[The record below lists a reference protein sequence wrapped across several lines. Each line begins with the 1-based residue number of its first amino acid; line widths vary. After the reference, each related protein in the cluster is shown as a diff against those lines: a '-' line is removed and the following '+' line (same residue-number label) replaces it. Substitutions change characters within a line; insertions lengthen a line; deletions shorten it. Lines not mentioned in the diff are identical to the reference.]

1 MDTAA
6 PPPSRPLGKL
16 RQGKLDRILA
26 TAEAHF
32 VRQGFSGTTMDAVA
46 RDAGVGKATL
56 YAHFPNK
63 DGLFAAV
70 IRREGERHSAD
81 LLAGDAGPAELPAVL
96 LRFAR
101 SFLALLLSPETVA
114 AHRSV
119 AAEAY
124 RVPELGRLFY
134 ESGPARALDRLA
146 QFLDRAM
153 RHGWLRNGPP
163 HLAAAQFIGVIRA
176 DLQIRVTLG
185 IDTAIAEAER
195 EQVLAEGVAMFLR
208 AYAPG

>member
-1 MDTAA
+1 MDALA
-6 PPPSRPLGKL
+6 PPRRRPLGTL
-16 RQGKLDRILA
+16 RQAKLDRILA

-32 VRQGFSGTTMDAVA
+32 ARNGFGATTMDAIA

-70 IRREGERHSAD
+70 IRREGERHSVD
-81 LLAGDAGPAELPAVL
+81 LLAEATGPEALHGVL

-195 EQVLAEGVAMFLR
+195 EQVLTEGVAMFLR